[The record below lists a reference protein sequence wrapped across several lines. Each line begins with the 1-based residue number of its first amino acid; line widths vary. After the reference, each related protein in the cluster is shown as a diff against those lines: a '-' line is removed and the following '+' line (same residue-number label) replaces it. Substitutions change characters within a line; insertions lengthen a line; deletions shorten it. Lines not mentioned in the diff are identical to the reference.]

1 MDKQP
6 LFSRWRYWTRFHLPN
21 LIYLLILLAIAA
33 GSFWWIKRD
42 ANLAKKTAEKRPELV
57 DAFAEGMTINRT
69 NKDGSV
75 GYVLTAKDVV
85 HYGDKDG
92 TVKTVTLV
100 ATPMGQPAMTAVAND
115 GTWSDDTHVVQLSGD
130 VKMTR
135 AGSDEA
141 DEMILTTDAMQIN
154 LYDGMASTDL
164 PFEVTQGKSEM
175 NGKSFR
181 YDYQLRNLT
190 VGGQK
195 DERIKA
201 TLYGREVKK

>member
-57 DAFAEGMTINRT
+57 DAFAGGMTINRT

-164 PFEVTQGKSEM
+164 PFNVTQGKSEM